1 MYKVQREFDMLG
13 LVVNYVCVW
22 GGGGGGGGGRL
33 GGGGGV
39 LHMWQVFYVCCA
51 PFVWNNLSTVLG
63 DFEAL
68 SVFKHNA
75 NLRRICLG

>member
-13 LVVNYVCVW
+13 LVVNYVCVCGEGGEEGGW
-22 GGGGGGGGGRL
+22 GVGEVSYTCGRFFTYAAHHL
-33 GGGGGV
+33 YGTK
-39 LHMWQVFYVCCA
+39 
-51 PFVWNNLSTVLG
+51 LSTVLG
-63 DFEAL
+63 DFEVL